1 MYEKIMIYNNISI
14 FEEFNICSSNKIT
27 LKKFLLKICKN
38 LNKNIKLLNFGKMT
52 IRKGENNF
60 NLGSNTKIKTKFKFK
75 FDLNKCIKDYIN
87 SEQY

>member
-1 MYEKIMIYNNISI
+1 MIYNNISI

-27 LKKFLLKICKN
+27 LKNFLLKICKN

-75 FDLNKCIKDYIN
+75 FNLNKCIKDYIN

>member
-1 MYEKIMIYNNISI
+1 
-14 FEEFNICSSNKIT
+14 
-27 LKKFLLKICKN
+27 
-38 LNKNIKLLNFGKMT
+38 MT

-75 FDLNKCIKDYIN
+75 FNLNKCIKDYIN